1 MLHIVTDST
10 SDLTP
15 AEAERLGVTVVPLT
29 VRFGEEQFRDGLD
42 LDADAFY
49 ARLARG
55 GPTPTTSQPSP
66 EAFAAVYRRLLQG
79 PDDRVLSVHIAAK
92 LSGTLQ
98 SASLAAQALEGRVRI
113 VDSGS
118 VSMPIQF
125 LARAA
130 LRDREGGA
138 DLDTV
143 VRNTEARR
151 QRLGVY
157 VLLDTLTYL
166 HRGGRIGAAQAFLG
180 GVLNVKPLV
189 RVVDGEVHPQ
199 ARVRNRRQGI
209 DRMLA
214 LLAEAGPLEALG
226 AMHCGAPELL
236 DEVHPRLVAA
246 YPELELSTGQ
256 VGPVVG
262 TYAGP
267 RALGVAF
274 LRAER
279 A

>member
-10 SDLTP
+10 SDLLP
-15 AEAERLGVTVVPLT
+15 AEAAALGVTVVPLT
-29 VRFGEEQFRDGLD
+29 VRFGDEQFRDGVD
-42 LDADAFY
+42 LDAEAFY

-55 GPTPTTSQPSP
+55 GSPTTSQPSP
-66 EAFAAVYRRLLQG
+66 EAFSTVYRELLASPG
-79 PDDRVLSVHIAAK
+79 DRVLSIHISQK

-98 SASLAAQALEGRVRI
+98 SATLAARDHGDRVHV

-118 VSMPIQF
+118 VSMGIQF
-125 LARAA
+125 LVRAA
-130 LRDREGGA
+130 LRDVA
-138 DLDTV
+138 DATDVDTI

-151 QRLGVY
+151 DRLVVY

-180 GVLNVKPLV
+180 GVLSVKPLL
-189 RVVDGEVHPQ
+189 RVADGEVHPQ

-214 LLAEAGPLEALG
+214 LLAEAGPLEAVG
-226 AMHCGAPELL
+226 TMHSGAPELL
-236 DEVHPRLVAA
+236 EEVRPRLLAA
-246 YPELELSTGQ
+246 YPELDVSTGQ
-256 VGPVVG
+256 IGPVVG

-267 RALGVAF
+267 GGIGAAC
-274 LRAER
+274 LRAGR